1 MLGPPPAAPTPP
13 ADPTPPTN
21 PTPPVPTP
29 PSADTTAPK
38 LELAA
43 NKRQRLGR
51 PVKLE
56 ASCDEP
62 CTLVV
67 KGTVKPKGSAKE
79 AAKRATPLKLKPAR
93 AELAAGEPSELKLKL
108 SKKTARKL
116 ADAAKAKAKLTAI
129 VPTPRAAPPSSG

>member
-1 MLGPPPAAPTPP
+1 VLGPPPAAPTPP
-13 ADPTPPTN
+13 AD

-62 CTLVV
+62 CTLV

-79 AAKRATPLKLKPAR
+79 AAKRATALKLKPAR

-129 VPTPRAAPPSSG
+129 VPTPRAVSPSSG